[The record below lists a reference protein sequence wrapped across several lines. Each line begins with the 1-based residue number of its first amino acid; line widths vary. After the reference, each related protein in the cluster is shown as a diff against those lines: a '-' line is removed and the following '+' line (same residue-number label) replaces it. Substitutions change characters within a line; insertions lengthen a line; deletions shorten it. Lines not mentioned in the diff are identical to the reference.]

1 MCRPTVGGMRSF
13 NYAGWSY
20 FDDKLFFLSFMLL
33 NMLHTFHSLLFSQ
46 WFFLPFYFLV
56 LAILFEFLCSLH
68 LLSQWKSLIMQ
79 NISTYYAGRCSCKT
93 KRSEDD
99 ISNTELAQDFFTLN
113 FFQDSLGIG
122 RYARKLKINK

>member
-13 NYAGWSY
+13 NCAGWSY

-56 LAILFEFLCSLH
+56 LAILFEFLCYVVFIFSRNERAWLCKIY
-68 LLSQWKSLIMQ
+68 LPIMRGDVLVKQRDLKMILKYWAGTGFLYSQFLSRFLR
-79 NISTYYAGRCSCKT
+79 YRVCKEI
-93 KRSEDD
+93 K
-99 ISNTELAQDFFTLN
+99 N
-113 FFQDSLGIG
+113 
-122 RYARKLKINK
+122 